1 MDIKEEAV
9 FADYFIICSGTSDR
23 MLKALSESVDEK
35 VRKNFGLKGRFEG
48 IADDGWLLLDY
59 GDIIVH
65 LFSPDRRNYYQ
76 LEELWSS
83 SKILVHLQ

>member
-1 MDIKEEAV
+1 
-9 FADYFIICSGTSDR
+9 
-23 MLKALSESVDEK
+23 MLKALSESVDEQVNK
-35 VRKNFGLKGRFEG
+35 THNVKARFEG

-65 LFSPDRRNYYQ
+65 LFSPNRRDYYQ

-83 SKILVHLQ
+83 SKVLVHLQ